1 MTTVHRSFRVWFYAA
16 AAYNLLWGS
25 VVCVFPHW
33 CIELLGIGGFVYAPF
48 LQVLGMVVGVF
59 AYGYW
64 LLARDPE
71 RYCGLVWIGLA
82 GKVLGP
88 LGFLYYALTGGLPW
102 SFGATIVLNDLVWWP
117 AFIVFAFR
125 YARRPLG

>member
-1 MTTVHRSFRVWFYAA
+1 MKAFRAWFYAA
-16 AAYNLLWGS
+16 AVYNAVWGL
-25 VVCVFPHW
+25 VVCLFPRW
-33 CIELLGIGGFVYAPF
+33 VTSVLGVGGMVSPPF

-88 LGFLYYALTGGLPW
+88 LGFLFYASRGELPW
-102 SFGATIVLNDLVWWP
+102 SFGATILLNDIVWWP
-117 AFIVFAFR
+117 AFFLFAFR
-125 YARRPLG
+125 YARRPLE

>member
-1 MTTVHRSFRVWFYAA
+1 MIVPRSYRAWFYAA

-25 VVCVFPHW
+25 VVCAFPRW
-33 CIELLGIGGFVYAPF
+33 CIGLLGIGGYVSAPF

-102 SFGATIVLNDLVWWP
+102 SFGATILLNDVAWWP
-117 AFIVFAFR
+117 AFCAFALR
-125 YARRPLG
+125 HAKRPLG